1 MKSVHIVLIAAAVVA
16 AAVAA
21 FVIVDQFTG
30 DVRVESV
37 QDDDSKIGEFSF
49 VDSNGGKSGIG
60 KGAKLSNPVTIS
72 YTGEDRT
79 WTDCSVNEVS
89 DFVVLSTVVDGD
101 PTDYVFMF
109 EGVEGKDIEASL
121 EDGVPR
127 MTFTSPGKLGIS
139 LMYFESKGEDI
150 QRIYYSA
157 FERMVEENVVLPAYY
172 SDSFFDADATNPNF
186 DLMTFALNL
195 ERSCGYETDDIKE
208 RSGPV
213 LKVLNDIGCTKIKAN
228 ADYYGETSIDS
239 TDAAIG
245 LKQVD
250 GYNIIFLALNGTK
263 YDKEFSANFMAGES
277 GDYEGFTIG
286 KEKGL
291 ELLRGFIEENGITG
305 KTKLLVTGYS
315 RTGAGANL
323 LGVYISDAIH
333 DGKVKERIGNIDL
346 TQDDAYIFCFEPPLC
361 GYYEPDKGMVS
372 PTDPRYDNIWYAINP
387 DDMVVY
393 VPTENY
399 GFVRYGQCYTIPSAD
414 KDKAAKALSLI
425 VDFADQD
432 RNVYDLSKFNKIS
445 NISRPSDI
453 TSVFIDKVFAKLG
466 TREFYH
472 ESIEND
478 VIRASYILLSK
489 DGLMDD
495 IVDEN
500 GGAMSLI
507 TNMYVQ
513 STSYEK
519 FMNHFKP
526 FMMKSAEKYGCT
538 EYAEN
543 IINTGYQMVELLKR
557 YSNYS
562 MLNIITD
569 KYILA
574 IFANTDLLLVPHSPL
589 MSLCYMLQET
599 SYCP

>member
-1 MKSVHIVLIAAAVVA
+1 MKSVHIVLIAAAIVI

-21 FVIVDQFTG
+21 FIVIDQFTG

-49 VDSNGGKSGIG
+49 VDANGGKSGIG
-60 KGAKLSNPVTIS
+60 KGAKLSNPVTIA
-72 YTGEDRT
+72 YTGEGRT
-79 WTDCSVNEVS
+79 WTDCIVNTVS
-89 DFVVLSTVVDGD
+89 DFVVLSTVVDGV
-101 PTDYVFMF
+101 PADYVFMF
-109 EGVEGKDIEASL
+109 DGVEGKDIEASL
-121 EDGVPR
+121 EDGVPKI
-127 MTFTSPGKLGIS
+127 TFTSPAKLGIG
-139 LMYFESKGEDI
+139 LMYFGSKGDDI

-157 FERMVEENVVLPAYY
+157 FERMVEGNIVLPAYY
-172 SDSFFDADATNPNF
+172 SDGFFDKGATEQNF

-195 ERSCGYETDDIKE
+195 ERSCGLETDDYKD
-208 RSGPV
+208 RSGSV
-213 LKVLNDIGCTKIKAN
+213 LKLLGDIGCTKVKAN

-245 LKQVD
+245 LKQVG
-250 GYNIIFLALNGTK
+250 GYNIIFLALNGAK

-277 GDYEGFTIG
+277 GDYAGFTIG
-286 KEKGL
+286 KERGL

-315 RTGAGANL
+315 RTGAAANL
-323 LGVYISDAIH
+323 LGAYISNAIH

-346 TQDDAYIFCFEPPLC
+346 EQKDAYVYCFEPPLC

-393 VPTENY
+393 VPTKNY

-414 KDKAAKALSLI
+414 KNSAAKALDL
-425 VDFADQD
+425 VTDFANQEK
-432 RNVYDLSKFNKIS
+432 RVYDLSRFNKIS
-445 NISRPSDI
+445 DISRPSDI

-472 ESIEND
+472 ESIENN
-478 VIRASYILLSK
+478 VVRASYILLSK
-489 DGLMDD
+489 DGLMED

-557 YSNYS
+557 YSNNS

-574 IFANTDLLLVPHSPL
+574 TFANTDLLLVPHSPL
-589 MSLCYMLQET
+589 MSLCYLLQET